1 MDDFSSHIGIIGGGI
16 AGFTLGCTL
25 KKYGI
30 NTVIFEKESMASES
44 GAGISISPN
53 GVIPLEHL
61 DLMDDLKSNSYK
73 SQKGILKYKSEL
85 LLEMP
90 SPVYSMNRRDL
101 MHILYKKY
109 KDLGGEVLFD
119 HELTSIEVAT
129 KELIFSNSNSYKI
142 NHIVACDGIKSFI
155 RENFFS
161 KGLPPTY
168 SGYSAWRGFAKSDNR
183 NVEIYFGPN
192 RHLVSYPINESL
204 ERSFT
209 GIVKT
214 KNQEVE
220 SWKEKG
226 SHENL
231 VKDFK
236 DFNKDL
242 SSLFGSAKEIYKWGI
257 FIRPPLKSITKE
269 NITLMGDAAHPMVP
283 FLGQGGCMAIEDA
296 YTFGYLCHELKCDFI
311 KVQKNYQLLR
321 VERNNKI
328 QQMSLMQGRLNHIKN
343 PFLVYLRNQLMKKT
357 DIVSNRLKT
366 IHNYDVHEETIKS
379 LSN

>member
-1 MDDFSSHIGIIGGGI
+1 MNDYSSHIGIIGGGI

-30 NTVIFEKESMASES
+30 NTVIFEKEGKVPES

-53 GVIPLEHL
+53 GLIPLDHL
-61 DLMDDLKSNSYK
+61 DLMNDLKNNAYK
-73 SQKGILKYKSEL
+73 SQKGILKHKSEQ

-101 MHILYKKY
+101 INILYKRY
-109 KDLGGEVLFD
+109 EDLGGEILFD
-119 HELTSIEVAT
+119 HELTSIEEAT

-155 RENFFS
+155 RENVFS
-161 KGLPPTY
+161 KGSPPKY
-168 SGYSAWRGFAKSDNR
+168 SGYIAWRGFIKSDNP
-183 NVEIYFGPN
+183 NVEIHFGPN
-192 RHLVSYPINESL
+192 RHLVSYPINKNL

-214 KNQEVE
+214 KDQEVE

-226 SHENL
+226 SLEDL
-231 VKDFK
+231 MEDFK
-236 DFNKDL
+236 DFNKDI
-242 SSLFGSAKEIYKWGI
+242 SSLFNSAEEIYKWGI
-257 FIRPPLKSITKE
+257 FIRPPLENITKE
-269 NITLMGDAAHPMVP
+269 NITLMGDAAHPTVP

-296 YTFGYLCHELKCDFI
+296 YSFGYLCHELKCDFTE
-311 KVQKNYQLLR
+311 VQKNFQLLR

-328 QQMSLMQGRLNHIKN
+328 QQMSFIQGKLNHIKN
-343 PFLVYLRNQLMKKT
+343 PLLVYLRNQLIKKT
-357 DIVSNRLKT
+357 GIVSKRLKT
-366 IHNYDVHEETIKS
+366 VHTYDTHDEIIKELNS
-379 LSN
+379 